1 MKLHLNQTLF
11 ETSITVTS
19 QEYGIPEIY
28 IEKDY
33 WVTLALK
40 TIFESDCR
48 HYSVFK
54 GGTALSKCYK
64 VIERFSDDIDL
75 VVLREEGESGNSL
88 TRKIKSISAVVNAV
102 LPEVEKEGV
111 TSKSGRLRK
120 TAHDYPKVFRGDFGQ
135 VRDFIVV
142 EASMLGNFEPY
153 QEMEISSFIYEMMVA
168 RDQQQLA
175 EEQEM
180 LPFGVQVLD
189 IRRTICEKIMSLVRF
204 SYESDPMDSLKN
216 KIRHTYDIHQLLKIP
231 EIHTFFESDEFDRML
246 LKVGSDDVDS
256 FRNNNDWLPNHPSEA
271 LIFKNTREVWRQL
284 EETYKGSFA
293 DLVYGNN
300 LPRPEEIVASLERVS
315 QRIAKVEWNI
325 NLGVQ

>member
-1 MKLHLNQTLF
+1 MKLHHNQTLF

-19 QEYGIPEIY
+19 QKYGIPEIY

-40 TIFESDCR
+40 VIFESDCKE
-48 HYSVFK
+48 YSVFK

-64 VIERFSDDIDL
+64 VIERFSEDIDL

-88 TRKIKSISAVVNAV
+88 TRKIKHISAVVNEF

-111 TSKSGRLRK
+111 TSKTGRLRK
-120 TAHDYPKVFRGDFGQ
+120 TAHDYNKVFRGDFGQ

-168 RDQQQLA
+168 RGQQQLA
-175 EEQEM
+175 EEHEI
-180 LPFGVQVLD
+180 LPFSIQVLD

-204 SYESDPMDSLKN
+204 SYEPDPIDSLKN
-216 KIRHTYDIHQLLKIP
+216 KIRHTYDIHQLLKMS
-231 EIHTFFESDEFDRML
+231 EINTFFESDEFDQML
-246 LKVGSDDVDS
+246 LKVGGDDVDS

-271 LIFKNTREVWRQL
+271 LIFKNTHKVWKQI
-284 EETYKGSFA
+284 EGTYKGSFA

-300 LPRPEEIVASLERVS
+300 LPKPEEIVASLERVS
-315 QRIAKVEWNI
+315 LRIAKVKWSIE
-325 NLGVQ
+325 LD

>member
-19 QEYGIPEIY
+19 QDLGIPEIY

-40 TIFESDCR
+40 TIFESDCKA
-48 HYSVFK
+48 YSVFK

-64 VIERFSDDIDL
+64 VIERFSEDIDL
-75 VVLREEGESGNSL
+75 VVLREEAESGNSL
-88 TRKIKSISAVVNAV
+88 TRKIKSIGAVVNEV

-120 TAHDYPKVFRGDFGQ
+120 TAHDYPKVFKGDFGQ

-142 EASMLGNFEPY
+142 EASTLGNFEPY
-153 QEMEISSFIYEMMVA
+153 QEMEVSSFIYEMMVA
-168 RDQQQLA
+168 RGQQQIA
-175 EEQEM
+175 EEQNM
-180 LPFGVQVLD
+180 LPFIIQVLD

-204 SYESDPMDSLKN
+204 SYEVDPIDSLKN

-231 EIHTFFESDEFDRML
+231 GINTFFESNEFDQML
-246 LKVGSDDVDS
+246 LKVGGDDVDS

-271 LIFKNTREVWRQL
+271 LIFKNTHEVWRQL
-284 EETYKGSFA
+284 ADTYKGSFS
-293 DLVYGNN
+293 DLVYGGN
-300 LPRPEEIVASLERVS
+300 LPKSEEVVASLERVS
-315 QRIAKVEWNI
+315 LRIAKVKWSIE
-325 NLGVQ
+325 LD

>member
-1 MKLHLNQTLF
+1 MKLHLNTPLF
-11 ETSITVTS
+11 QQAIRATA
-19 QEYGIPEIY
+19 EYKEIPEIY

-40 TIFESDCR
+40 TIFESDCKA
-48 HYSVFK
+48 YSVFK

-64 VIERFSDDIDL
+64 VIERFSEDIDL
-75 VVLREEGESGNSL
+75 VVLREEAESGNSL
-88 TRKIKSISAVVNAV
+88 TRKIKSIGAVVNGV
-102 LPEVEKEGV
+102 LPVVEKEGV

-120 TAHDYPKVFRGDFGQ
+120 TAHDYPKVFKGDFGQ

-168 RDQQQLA
+168 RGQQQLA
-175 EEQEM
+175 EEHEM
-180 LPFGVQVLD
+180 LPFSIQVLD

-204 SYESDPMDSLKN
+204 SYEPDPMDSLKN
-216 KIRHTYDIHQLLKIP
+216 KIRHTYDIHQLLKIS
-231 EIHTFFESDEFDRML
+231 EVNTFFERDDFDQML
-246 LKVGSDDVDS
+246 LKVGGDDVDS

-271 LIFKNTREVWRQL
+271 LIFKNTHEVWKQL
-284 EETYKGSFA
+284 ADTYKGSFA

-300 LPRPEEIVASLERVS
+300 LPKPEEIVASLERVS
-315 QRIAKVEWNI
+315 QRMTSVEWNI
-325 NLGVQ
+325 NLG